1 MKALILVGGY
11 GTRLRPLTLSVPKP
25 LVDFC
30 NKAMI
35 LHQIEALA
43 AVGVNEVVLA
53 VNYQP
58 EKMTKFLGEKEKELG
73 IKITTSQEDEPLDT
87 AGPIK
92 LAEQYLND
100 GEPFFVL
107 NSDVSCSYPFEDMLA
122 YHKKTGAAGVL
133 LATPVE
139 DPSKFGV
146 ILYDDTGKIESFIEK
161 PQQFISRFINA
172 GIYLLTPEVFN
183 RIELRPTSIEKEVFP
198 PMASEGMLYVME
210 LKGFWADVGQP
221 KDYLTGQGMRL
232 AALANQDPHELTNA
246 DYVTGNVLIHP
257 SAKIG
262 KGCKIG
268 PDVVIGSDCVV
279 GDGARLSKC
288 TLLPQSS
295 VGSHSFVSGSIVGWE
310 SKIGNW
316 VRIDGL
322 SVLGMDV
329 KVKDELHV
337 DKSIVLPHK
346 SVKSSLPAGTIQ
358 L

>member
-43 AVGVNEVVLA
+43 AVGVDEVVLA

-58 EKMTKFLGEKEKELG
+58 EKMRIFLEEKEKQLG
-73 IKITTSQEDEPLDT
+73 IKITTSKEDEPLDT

-92 LAEQYLND
+92 LAERFLND
-100 GEPFFVL
+100 GDPFFVL
-107 NSDVSCSYPFEDMLA
+107 NSDVACSYPFEDMIA
-122 YHKKTGAAGVL
+122 YQKQTKAAGVL

-146 ILYDDTGKIESFIEK
+146 ILYDDNGKIESFIEK

-183 RIELRPTSIEKEVFP
+183 RIELKPTSIEKEVFP
-198 PMASEGMLYVME
+198 PMASEGLLYVME

-221 KDYLTGQGMRL
+221 RDYLAGQCMRL
-232 AALANQDPHELTNA
+232 AAYAEHEPQELSTE
-246 DYVTGNVLIHP
+246 DFVSGNVLIHP
-257 SAKIG
+257 TAKVG
-262 KGCKIG
+262 ARCKIG
-268 PDVVIGSDCVV
+268 PDVVIGAGCVV
-279 GDGARLSKC
+279 GDGARIQKS
-288 TLLPQSS
+288 TLLPGSK
-295 VGSHSFVSGSIVGWE
+295 VGNYSYIDGSIIGWE
-310 SKIGNW
+310 SKIGSW
-316 VRIDGL
+316 VRMDGL
-322 SVLGMDV
+322 SVVGMDV

-346 SVKSSLPAGTIQ
+346 SVKTSLPSGTIQ

>member
-25 LVDFC
+25 LVEFC
-30 NKAMI
+30 NKAII

-58 EKMTKFLGEKEKELG
+58 EKMMVFLEKKEKELG

-92 LAEQYLND
+92 LAEKYLND
-100 GEPFFVL
+100 GDPFFVL
-107 NSDVSCSYPFEDMLA
+107 NSDVSCSYPFKEMIA
-122 YHKKTGAAGVL
+122 FRKETGADGVL

-146 ILYDDTGKIESFIEK
+146 ILYDNRGKIESFIEK
-161 PQQFISRFINA
+161 PTEFISRFINA
-172 GIYLLTPEVFN
+172 GIYFLTPKIFD

-198 PMASEGMLYVME
+198 PMAKEGLLYVME
-210 LKGFWADVGQP
+210 LDGFWADIGQP
-221 KDYLTGQGMRL
+221 KDYLIGQSLRL
-232 AALANQDPHELTNA
+232 AAYAENEPEQLAQGDMFK
-246 DYVTGNVLIHP
+246 GNVIVHP

-262 KGCKIG
+262 SGCLIG
-268 PDVVIGSDCVV
+268 PDVVIGEGCVIN
-279 GDGARLSKC
+279 DGARLRRS
-288 TLLPQSS
+288 TLLP
-295 VGSHSFVSGSIVGWE
+295 GSKIGKHAYVAGSIIGWH

-316 VRIDGL
+316 ARVDEG
-322 SVLGMDV
+322 SVFGEDV
-329 KVKDELHV
+329 TVKDELLV
-337 DKSIVLPHK
+337 ESSIVLPHK
-346 SVKSSLPAGTIQ
+346 GVKKSLTAGSIV